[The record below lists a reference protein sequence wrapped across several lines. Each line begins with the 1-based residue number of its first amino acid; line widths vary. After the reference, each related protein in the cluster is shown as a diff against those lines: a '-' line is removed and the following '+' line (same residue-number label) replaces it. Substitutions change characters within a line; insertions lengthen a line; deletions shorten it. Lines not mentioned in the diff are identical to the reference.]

1 MTSLKKIK
9 FTEDNNV
16 NSDDTD
22 LAVPGPSGNQNNVT
36 YAAPVPSFTE
46 EIVNA
51 ESVKICKQVPSSSAS
66 ASAGSHIK
74 VKKNYNDNIKNFIEA
89 KKEHDY

>member
-1 MTSLKKIK
+1 M
-9 FTEDNNV
+9 
-16 NSDDTD
+16 
-22 LAVPGPSGNQNNVT
+22 PGPSGNQNNVT

-74 VKKNYNDNIKNFIEA
+74 VKKNYKDNIKNFIEA